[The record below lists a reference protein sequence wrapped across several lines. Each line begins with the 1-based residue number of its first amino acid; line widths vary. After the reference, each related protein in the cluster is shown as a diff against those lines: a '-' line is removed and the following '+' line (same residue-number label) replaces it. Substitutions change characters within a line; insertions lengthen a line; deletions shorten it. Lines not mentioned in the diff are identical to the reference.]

1 MGCRSSIPFLLPVE
15 GSDAVADLSISGGE
29 TMLARVPKAALAL
42 LIAVAAFAG
51 SPTRAAAQAPVSYT
65 LSDLKNLFVVQQQYF
80 ILDNEQSVDVSLN
93 HLHITAL
100 DTTTGEFSGA
110 IWAPVIE
117 PFVVPQINLP
127 VLGTITIYATG
138 TALGSFYG
146 IAFNWSYIG
155 SQCPTGS
162 RLGNPFEDGMY
173 TGAIT
178 FLGYQGSGKMHALI
192 AGTASPGYG
201 ECTGDEFVLGPIPFS
216 GLLTK

>member
-1 MGCRSSIPFLLPVE
+1 
-15 GSDAVADLSISGGE
+15 
-29 TMLARVPKAALAL
+29 MLARVPQAALAS
-42 LIAVAAFAG
+42 LISGVVLATLPA
-51 SPTRAAAQAPVSYT
+51 PAAAQAPVSYT
-65 LSDLKNLFVVQQQYF
+65 LNDLKNLFVVQQQYF
-80 ILDNEQSVDVSLN
+80 ILDNEQSVAASLN

-100 DTTTGEFSGA
+100 DTTTGEFSGL

-127 VLGTITIYATG
+127 VLGTITIDATG

-146 IAFNWSYIG
+146 ITFNWSYIG
-155 SQCPTGS
+155 SPCLAGS
-162 RLGNPFEDGMY
+162 RLANPFEDGMY